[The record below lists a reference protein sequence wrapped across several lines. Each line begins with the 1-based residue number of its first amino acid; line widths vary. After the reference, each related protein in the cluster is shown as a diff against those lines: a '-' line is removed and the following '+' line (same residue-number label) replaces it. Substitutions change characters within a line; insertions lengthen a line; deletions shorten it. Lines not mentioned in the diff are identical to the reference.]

1 MLWMWAHSSR
11 GIGGHQ
17 LWWSAAPHKAGIFFR
32 LCIDDGNSTSMDIWT
47 DHRNQLRHTFAFNQ
61 RSQDNT
67 HAMNKFQFHT
77 CTHVALWF
85 GLAGVCKH
93 INIPF
98 IMIDGDPT
106 FWWLISMNYFGVDIF
121 EYVRYC
127 ISIHRMMR
135 ASNANNY
142 VWWLNSLAVTRKQ
155 KFRLHSELDSRIW
168 KDGEC

>member
-1 MLWMWAHSSR
+1 MVCRAAQG
-11 GIGGHQ
+11 GI
-17 LWWSAAPHKAGIFFR
+17 IFPFNIWT

-93 INIPF
+93 ISIPF

-142 VWWLNSLAVTRKQ
+142 VWWLNSLPVTRKQ